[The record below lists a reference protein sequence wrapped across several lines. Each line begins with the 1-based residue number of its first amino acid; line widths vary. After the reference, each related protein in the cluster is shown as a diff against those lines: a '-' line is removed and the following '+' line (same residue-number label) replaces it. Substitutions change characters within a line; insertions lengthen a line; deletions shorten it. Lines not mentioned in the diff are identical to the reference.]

1 MEDNKKETGLD
12 PEAKTEKIES
22 VTEKL
27 EPTSDFQ
34 EPEGATSELPVT
46 EIPTDKQKVAKLE
59 TAEKRIEK
67 SLNKQSVEHNEGEV
81 HDALIP
87 LYERYELLGVVPT
100 QEAFAE
106 VCHNQNVGQHVI
118 DMPKDPF
125 RPTGKRNALIAV
137 GCVAAAAL
145 IIAGSAFIYTST
157 HQPAVQ
163 PKQESKPAV
172 AEVKQVEDPTIHA
185 KVNCEGWDEE
195 TSTPIVLSIYEGDVK
210 DTLTS
215 TDENVTAPDPMAE
228 KQVKAGV
235 DTEITEITEKGTYT
249 LAIVGSP
256 VLEDGTIFNLP
267 DPQVV
272 EYDGEKGTSI
282 ELTLNAKP
290 AEEVTEAD
298 IVAAQAT
305 AVAAGADTEK
315 VTNAVNTA
323 NTKAANAQGGTV
335 ASGTTNAAT
344 KNNANKTGTTAPS
357 GNNSNNNQNNNGNQ
371 AGNGGNQSGGEQT
384 HQHSWTPVT
393 QTVHHEAQYKTVHH
407 DAEYK
412 AVHHP
417 AVTKGII
424 VCKDCGK
431 EDVDADH
438 LDAHILNGGSGS
450 YYTKTITVTKAY
462 DEKVKTADAWDEKVK
477 TADAWDE
484 TKITGYKCSCGATKT
499 AN

>member
-1 MEDNKKETGLD
+1 MEENNKQAGLD
-12 PEAKTEKIES
+12 PEAKTEKLEATPADQGQADA
-22 VTEKL
+22 TEKL
-27 EPTSDFQ
+27 P
-34 EPEGATSELPVT
+34 AT
-46 EIPTDKQKVAKLE
+46 EIPADKPKVAKME
-59 TAEKRIEK
+59 TAEHRIEK
-67 SLNKQSVEHNEGEV
+67 SLAKQGVEHGEGDV

-87 LYERYELLGVVPT
+87 LYERYELTGAMPT

-106 VCHNQNVGQHVI
+106 ACRNQSVGQHVI

-125 RPTGKRNALIAV
+125 RPTGKRNALIAA
-137 GCVAAAAL
+137 GCVAAAAI

-157 HQPAVQ
+157 HQPAAQ

-267 DPQVV
+267 EPQVV

-305 AVAAGADTEK
+305 ATAVGADSTK
-315 VTNAVNTA
+315 VTNNIAVTTNNA
-323 NTKAANAQGGTV
+323 NNAQGGQMQQ
-335 ASGTTNAAT
+335 G
-344 KNNANKTGTTAPS
+344 
-357 GNNSNNNQNNNGNQ
+357 Q
-371 AGNGGNQSGGEQT
+371 
-384 HQHSWTPVT
+384 QHSWTPVT
-393 QTVHHEAQYKTVHH
+393 QTVHHDAQYKTVHHEAQYKTVHH
-407 DAEYK
+407 DA
-412 AVHHP
+412 
-417 AVTKGII
+417 VTKKVLI
-424 VCKDCGK
+424 CKDCGAEITDRSHSIEEARK
-431 EDVDADH
+431 G
-438 LDAHILNGGSGS
+438 NSGS
-450 YYTKTITVTKAY
+450 SYTATKTVQAAY
-462 DEKVKTADAWDEKVK
+462 DEKVLVSAAYDEQVLVS
-477 TADAWDE
+477 AAYDE
-484 TKITGYKCSCGATKT
+484 TVTTGYKCSCGATK
-499 AN
+499 